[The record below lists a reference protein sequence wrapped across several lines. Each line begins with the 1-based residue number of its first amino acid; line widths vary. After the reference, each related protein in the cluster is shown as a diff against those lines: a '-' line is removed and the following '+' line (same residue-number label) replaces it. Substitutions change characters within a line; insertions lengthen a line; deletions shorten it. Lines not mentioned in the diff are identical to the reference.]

1 MKGLI
6 SFRVVIESSDQD
18 ANEERVAVIAA
29 NLAKLPKRTP
39 RLKI

>member
-6 SFRVVIESSDQD
+6 SFRVVIESGDQD
-18 ANEERVAVIAA
+18 ANEERGAVIAA
-29 NLAKLPKRTP
+29 NFAKLPQRTL